1 MKSFKSFTGSAHTPY
16 FRTNG
21 SASLLLASSV
31 ILLIMALILARGRPL
46 SETSDPPA
54 TDTGP
59 PGDVFTLRWVGD
71 IDGVLQLLDQT
82 RLPHEEVTLDL
93 PTPEK
98 VIEAIVQL
106 AVRGAPA
113 IGVAG
118 AYALCLAS
126 RGMTDREKIL
136 DRLKKVAPLVRDCR
150 PTAVNLA
157 AMVER
162 MMQSLHFHEESSL
175 GGLEIRQQLLDLAQ
189 TIEREDQ
196 DFCTRIGQA
205 GADLVPEGGTV
216 ITHCNAG
223 ALATAGAGTA
233 LSVLYSAWDSGRR
246 FRVLADE
253 TRPLL
258 QGSRITAWELQK
270 KGIPVEVICD
280 GAAGSYFQ
288 RGKIDMVITGADR
301 IAANGDAANKIGT
314 YMLATLAA
322 AHDVPFYIAAP
333 SSTFDF
339 ETENGQ
345 LIPIEERDEKEIW
358 YPLGED
364 RPQGKIRYGNPAFDV
379 TPASLIKGWITEAG
393 ILQAPFSEI
402 RD

>member
-1 MKSFKSFTGSAHTPY
+1 MPLSQLAPLG
-16 FRTNG
+16 
-21 SASLLLASSV
+21 ASLNHVAV
-31 ILLIMALILARGRPL
+31 PGERTPLIEPQPEPPSHSTTDRNFFTL
-46 SETSDPPA
+46 SWQ
-54 TDTGP
+54 
-59 PGDVFTLRWVGD
+59 GDV
-71 IDGVLQLLDQT
+71 DGSLLLLDQT
-82 RLPHEEVTLDL
+82 RLPHEETILDL
-93 PTPEK
+93 HSPEE
-98 VIEAIVQL
+98 VIDCIVRL

-118 AYALCLAS
+118 AYALCLAT
-126 RGMTDREKIL
+126 RGMTNREQIL
-136 DRLKKVAPLVRDCR
+136 ERLHAVAPLVRDCR
-150 PTAVNLA
+150 PTAVNLKT
-157 AMVER
+157 MVER
-162 MMQSLHFHEESSL
+162 MMHSLDATESDSAS
-175 GGLEIRQQLLDLAQ
+175 GLDLRNHLLDLAQ
-189 TIEREDQ
+189 TIDQEDQ
-196 DFCTRIGQA
+196 DFCDRIGRS
-205 GADLVPEGGTV
+205 GADVVPEGGTV

-223 ALATAGAGTA
+223 ALATAGSGTA
-233 LSVLYSAWDSGRR
+233 LSVLYAAWESGRR
-246 FRVLADE
+246 FSVLADE

-339 ETENGQ
+339 QTENGQ

-358 YPLGED
+358 YALGEN
-364 RPQGKIRYGNPAFDV
+364 RPEGKIRYGNPAFDV
-379 TPASLIKGWITEAG
+379 TPASLIKGWITEEG
-393 ILQAPFSEI
+393 ILQPPFSEI
-402 RD
+402 QG